1 MKKNLMCLT
10 AVFTLSVAVPS
21 FASEPP
27 PESSAASICPMTKVN
42 ENTLKLKPNNS
53 FPVGGIKAPKVSC
66 HDNKEKFKAGYHFK
80 LFVSPDRKERIDYLH
95 KPEEIQAACQNACI
109 EQSKNCKETFAKG
122 DKSKVA
128 MCTAQLHDC
137 MAAHN
142 ESHSAVFKKISDTHC
157 TKYGEP

>member
-27 PESSAASICPMTKVN
+27 PESSTASICPMTKVT
-42 ENTLKLKPNNS
+42 ENTLKMKPNSS

-80 LFVSPDRKERIDYLH
+80 LFVSPDRKQRIDYLH

-122 DKSKVA
+122 DKAKVA
-128 MCTAQLHDC
+128 MCNAQLHDC

-142 ESHSAVFKKISDTHC
+142 ESHSAVFKKISDTRC